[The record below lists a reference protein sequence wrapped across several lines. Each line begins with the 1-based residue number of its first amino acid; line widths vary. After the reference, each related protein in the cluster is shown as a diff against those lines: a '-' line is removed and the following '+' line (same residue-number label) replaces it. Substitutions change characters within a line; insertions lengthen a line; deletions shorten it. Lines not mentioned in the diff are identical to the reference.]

1 MPHQCTNC
9 GRTFADGSKEMLSGC
24 PNCGSNK
31 FQFRPGGTADAGDP
45 ADASHGTGGG
55 AAGDAAAGG
64 ADGIDTG
71 DGSAADATDAGAG
84 ASAADPDATTTDA
97 EQVGPGEEDGAQA
110 AARSE
115 MVSSADLPSDG
126 DDSRRWTPPETG
138 ASGGPGA
145 AGSGEDGDDGQP
157 AGENDP
163 DLAALRE
170 KLNDQ
175 FESIRIL
182 NPGQYELN
190 LMELY
195 DRDEYIISLREDGRY
210 VIEMPETWGPEDE

>member
-9 GRTFADGSKEMLSGC
+9 GRTFPDGSKEMLTGC

-31 FQFRPGGTADAGDP
+31 FQFKPKGSDEEEPRAPAAEGVGD
-45 ADASHGTGGG
+45 
-55 AAGDAAAGG
+55 
-64 ADGIDTG
+64 
-71 DGSAADATDAGAG
+71 
-84 ASAADPDATTTDA
+84 
-97 EQVGPGEEDGAQA
+97 GEEDGAQA

-115 MVSSADLPSDG
+115 MVSRSELPSAA
-126 DDSRRWTPPETG
+126 DDSEAPDVAD
-138 ASGGPGA
+138 ASTESGA
-145 AGSGEDGDDGQP
+145 AGSSSESAADSESEE
-157 AGENDP
+157 ADP

-195 DRDEYIISLREDGRY
+195 DREEYIISLREDGRY
-210 VIEMPETWGPEDE
+210 VIEMPETWGADEK

>member
-9 GRTFADGSKEMLSGC
+9 GRTFPDGSKEMLTGC

-31 FQFRPGGTADAGDP
+31 FQFKPAGSVDE
-45 ADASHGTGGG
+45 GTGGPAPEG
-55 AAGDAAAGG
+55 VGD
-64 ADGIDTG
+64 
-71 DGSAADATDAGAG
+71 
-84 ASAADPDATTTDA
+84 
-97 EQVGPGEEDGAQA
+97 GEEDGAQA

-115 MVSSADLPSDG
+115 MVSPSELPS
-126 DDSRRWTPPETG
+126 TG
-138 ASGGPGA
+138 ADSDA
-145 AGSGEDGDDGQP
+145 ANDASTGSSSSASEATEGSESDED
-157 AGENDP
+157 DP

-195 DRDEYIISLREDGRY
+195 DREEYIISLREDGRY
-210 VIEMPETWGPEDE
+210 VIEMPETWGADDE